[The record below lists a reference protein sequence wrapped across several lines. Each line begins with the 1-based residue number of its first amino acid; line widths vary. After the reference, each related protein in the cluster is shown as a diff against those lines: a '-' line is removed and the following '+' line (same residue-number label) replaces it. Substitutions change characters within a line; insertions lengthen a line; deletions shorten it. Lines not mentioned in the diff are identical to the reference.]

1 MGQKVRFSLMLLAL
15 VSTGVLADSIRT
27 SDGISCSFNSDD
39 TPFEIT
45 AYTEKD
51 LADYD
56 GQNSYYDDNTQ
67 SRIGLKFK
75 YKFGGPKRLDCD
87 KLYQMELRDKEAR
100 VRQLEEQIKAM
111 EAVNSVDW
119 DIFSK

>member
-1 MGQKVRFSLMLLAL
+1 MRLFLVLFALL
-15 VSTGVLADSIRT
+15 STGVFADSIRT
-27 SDGISCSFNSDD
+27 SDGISCSFDAGD
-39 TPFEIT
+39 TPFEII

-56 GQNSYYDDNTQ
+56 GENSYFNDNTE
-67 SRIGLKFK
+67 SRIGMRLK

-100 VRQLEEQIKAM
+100 VRQLEEQIRAM